1 MGIIDMEKGLA
12 MSSSEGLKLEEE
24 EVTSPTEGIDMK
36 EEMETFSTEEVKKE
50 EESAPPPTEIINL
63 KEEMV
68 KSSTWGV
75 KIEEEP
81 DSTDEEQTEDV
92 KGVTRYFPSK
102 VNGINNISKN
112 VLCALHKISSQNENQ
127 HLAKPKGG
135 SKKQKLKGKFLE
147 WTNVR
152 SGQEITMKLTMW
164 GQYTSI
170 GTGATKKL
178 AQISAGEKLYEML
191 PEELKWGG
199 KKWKNAKVEKLG
211 KPFTTLQ

>member
-1 MGIIDMEKGLA
+1 MGEKGLA

-24 EVTSPTEGIDMK
+24 QASIPTKGIDIN
-36 EEMETFSTEEVKKE
+36 EELAAFTTE
-50 EESAPPPTEIINL
+50 
-63 KEEMV
+63 
-68 KSSTWGV
+68 GV

>member
-1 MGIIDMEKGLA
+1 MG
-12 MSSSEGLKLEEE
+12 GLKLEEEQASIPTKGIDINEELAAFTTEGVKIEEE

-36 EEMETFSTEEVKKE
+36 EEME
-50 EESAPPPTEIINL
+50 
-63 KEEMV
+63 
-68 KSSTWGV
+68 KSSTEGV